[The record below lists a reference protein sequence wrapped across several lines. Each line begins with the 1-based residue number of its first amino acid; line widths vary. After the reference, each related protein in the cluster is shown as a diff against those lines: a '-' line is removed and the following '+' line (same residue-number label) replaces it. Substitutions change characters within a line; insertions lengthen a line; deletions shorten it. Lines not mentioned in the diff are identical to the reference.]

1 LSQRPTAPGGK
12 ALFEA
17 LQRCGIDHIT
27 TVPDFVQLSLHEK
40 LDAPDS
46 GFKVTY
52 CANENQA
59 LQVSSGLYIGGKKT
73 ATLMQNQGLYNCMNT
88 LRACGLDANIPLLM
102 LIGQFGREF
111 DNVGKD
117 SRLSRRRMVNWM
129 TPILDAAT
137 VPHWEIESDA
147 DIGKLEQAWQHS
159 RQHKVPVAVVI
170 GNYTL
175 WD

>member
-1 LSQRPTAPGGK
+1 MTQRPTAPGGQT
-12 ALFEA
+12 LFAA
-17 LQRCGIDHIT
+17 LQRCGIDHIA

-40 LDAPDS
+40 LDAPGS
-46 GFKVTY
+46 GFRVIY

-59 LQVSSGLYIGGKKT
+59 LQVATGLYIGGRK
-73 ATLMQNQGLYNCMNT
+73 AAVLMQNQGLYNCMNT
-88 LRACGLDANIPLLM
+88 LRACGLDARIPLLM

-111 DNVGKD
+111 ENVGRD
-117 SRLSRRRMVNWM
+117 SRQSRRRMVSWM
-129 TPILDAAT
+129 SPILDAAT

-147 DIGKLEQAWQHS
+147 DVGGLEEAWHHS
-159 RQHKVPVAVVI
+159 RAHKGPAAVVI

>member
-1 LSQRPTAPGGK
+1 MTPRPPEISGQ

-17 LQRCGIDHIT
+17 LRRCEINHIT
-27 TVPDFVQLSLHEK
+27 TTPDFVQLSLHQK
-40 LDAPDS
+40 LDCPDS
-46 GFKVTY
+46 GFAVTY
-52 CANENQA
+52 CSNENQA
-59 LQVSSGLYIGGKKT
+59 LQVASGLYIGGKRC

-88 LRACGLDANIPLLM
+88 LRACGLDASIPLLM

-117 SRLSRRRMVNWM
+117 ARHSRRRMVRWM
-129 TPILDAAT
+129 TPMLDAAT

-147 DIGKLEQAWQHS
+147 DIGKLEEAWQFS
-159 RQHKVPVAVVI
+159 RQHKVPAAVII
-170 GNYTL
+170 GHYTR